1 MRWVFQL
8 AAALMA
14 FGALL
19 MAAAAA
25 CAGWALEKYY
35 TADWW
40 HPMLVALTVL
50 AVGAMFMAIG
60 GALIAYGLSERA

>member
-1 MRWVFQL
+1 L
-8 AAALMA
+8 AGALMA

-40 HPMLVALTVL
+40 HPMLVALTVF
-50 AVGAMFMAIG
+50 AVGGMFTAIG
-60 GALIAYGLSERA
+60 GALIACGLSQQK

>member
-8 AAALMA
+8 AGALMA

-25 CAGWALEKYY
+25 CSASALDELY
-35 TADWW
+35 TGNWYRS
-40 HPMLVALTVL
+40 MLVALTVL